1 MLPDLRTLI
10 YACHMSFKYALH
22 GILDLI
28 WHGMVD
34 MGHIIWH
41 VMVWYEVWQDMV

>member
-1 MLPDLRTLI
+1 MLPDLTLI

-22 GILDLI
+22 GILNLI

-34 MGHIIWH
+34 MVHIIWR
-41 VMVWYEVWQDMV
+41 VMVWYEVWQVMV